1 VDDCVRFQAFV
12 TDAGDLPDD
21 VRALLHEHIESYE
34 QLETLLLLRRERYE
48 HWTGEGLAARLRVR
62 TELVDAALARLKASG
77 LVEATGSAPN
87 RFAYRPASSGL
98 DAAVGRLQSEY
109 TERPILIIQLMSA
122 NAIERLRTAALHTF
136 ADAFVLKKKD
146 DDRA

>member
-1 VDDCVRFQAFV
+1 MSG
-12 TDAGDLPDD
+12 TDDLPED

-48 HWTGEGLAARLRVR
+48 QWTDEALSARLRVR
-62 TELVDAALARLKASG
+62 TELIETALAGLKASG
-77 LVEATGSAPN
+77 LVEATGTVPT
-87 RFAYRPASSGL
+87 RFAYRAASAGL
-98 DAAVGRLQSEY
+98 DAAVGRLEREY
-109 TERPILIIQLMSA
+109 AERPILIIQLMSA

-146 DDRA
+146 KDRG

>member
-1 VDDCVRFQAFV
+1 LS
-12 TDAGDLPDD
+12 DARELPED

-34 QLETLLLLRRERYE
+34 QLEVLLLLRRERYE
-48 HWTGEGLAARLRVR
+48 QWTGEALAARLRVR
-62 TELVDAALARLKASG
+62 AELIDTALAGLEASG
-77 LVEATGSAPN
+77 LIELAGAAPA

-98 DAAVGRLQSEY
+98 DAAVGRLEREY
-109 TERPILIIQLMSA
+109 AERPILVIQLMST

-146 DDRA
+146 KDSG

>member
-1 VDDCVRFQAFV
+1 LTEANE
-12 TDAGDLPDD
+12 LPED

-34 QLETLLLLRRERYE
+34 HLETLLLLRRERYE
-48 HWTGEGLAARLRVR
+48 QWTSEALAARLHVR
-62 TELVDAALARLKASG
+62 PELIEAALASLKAGG
-77 LVEATGSAPN
+77 LVEATGADPMQ
-87 RFAYRPASSGL
+87 FAYRPASSGI

-136 ADAFVLKKKD
+136 ADAFVLHKKD
-146 DDRA
+146 KDRG